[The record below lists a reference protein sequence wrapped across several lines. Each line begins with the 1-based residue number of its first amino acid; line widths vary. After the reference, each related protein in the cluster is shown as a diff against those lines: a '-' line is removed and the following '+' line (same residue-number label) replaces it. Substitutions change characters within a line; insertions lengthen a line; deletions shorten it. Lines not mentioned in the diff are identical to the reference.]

1 LNVQPN
7 KPIEQPNAWLFT
19 PAATLLQYLID
30 EQIITVVTQRA
41 LSNVSAW
48 PAPGLVDTH
57 LS

>member
-1 LNVQPN
+1 VQPN